1 MDARRFWDARD
12 WDAPRVWPVTI
23 VQGTGRSPG
32 FHCPGHASFPCCL
45 LAGGP
50 EVFMGKAGFPLK
62 SGNLGVPRVGFPM
75 AFVYFGW
82 CSRFRK
88 HKNAIVVR
96 T

>member
-23 VQGTGRSPG
+23 VQGTGRSLG

-45 LAGGP
+45 LAGGL

-62 SGNLGVPRVGFPM
+62 SGNLGVARVGIPTGC
-75 AFVYFGW
+75 AHLRG
-82 CSRFRK
+82 
-88 HKNAIVVR
+88 H
-96 T
+96 